1 MRTKLLGNN
10 RAMKM
15 SRRNSDSIFR
25 VSRSD
30 AGALKRFG
38 NALVIYYPRHPLS
51 AKIKGAA
58 TRATHYPREIHDL
71 SAVARLESTNRRL
84 AAIISACSRFLPS
97 PPFSLSLS
105 LSLSLSFARS
115 RPLSSSLAG
124 RYSPAIKGA
133 KCSDT
138 CPRPRF
144 VSGVIGI
151 KSLDNVKLS
160 V

>member
-1 MRTKLLGNN
+1 VRTKLLGNN

-84 AAIISACSRFLPS
+84 AAIISACSLLP
-97 PPFSLSLS
+97 PPLSLS
-105 LSLSLSFARS
+105 LVCALSFA
-115 RPLSSSLAG
+115 LAG
-124 RYSPAIKGA
+124 RHSSAIKGA
-133 KCSDT
+133 KYSDT